1 MLTPSFAFAVLTFV
15 LLLLFFSGLP
25 NLKTCELPRML
36 MKNEPDRQNRLA
48 VMLITLLY
56 ALCAFWNLGNTASP
70 QTFAPMEGRDVI
82 LRLPGSTMPDR
93 LVLFPG
99 VGQGTYS
106 IEYSNDAEGWYP
118 QISFTQDHVSVLKWQ
133 YLPLNLSAPV
143 NFLRIHCTSG
153 TPWLGE
159 IALWDAAG
167 NSIAAA
173 SSIPELTDEGLLVPP
188 VSDFLNSSY
197 FDEIYHARTAW
208 EHLHGIWPYEISH
221 PPLGKEILSLGIL
234 LFGMTP
240 FGWRFSGTVVGILM
254 LPAMY
259 RFLKRLFGTGRV
271 PVLGTALLA
280 SGFLHYVQTR
290 IATIDSYAVFFI
302 LLMYDAM
309 YAWLTE
315 RKTRHLAI
323 CGVLFGLGAACKW
336 ICLYAGAGLGV
347 LWLGHW
353 ILELLHSGR
362 GIQPETSEPS
372 AAQSIPHRTALGAD
386 RDGADDKEDLLQ
398 NTLPGDAPENES
410 LPQSESRQRT
420 GISARVLPAFLKN
433 AALCMLFFVLIP
445 GLIYY
450 LSYLPYGI
458 SQHAPL
464 FSRDYTKLVLDNQTF
479 MFSYHAHIKAEHPY
493 SSRWYQWVLDIR
505 PILYYLEYLPDGK
518 RVSFGAFVN
527 PMICWGGLLSLLV
540 MAYTAAARR
549 DRTAAFLLA
558 AYGSGL
564 VPWMF
569 ISRLTFAYHY
579 FASALFLVPSLCYV
593 FSLFGQAPRRFRRY
607 PTYFTAFAV
616 LLFAWFFPAL
626 NGITVQN
633 DLATKLL
640 GWLPTWPF

>member
-25 NLKTCELPRML
+25 NLKTCELPRTL
-36 MKNEPDRQNRLA
+36 MKSEPDRQNRLA
-48 VMLITLLY
+48 VMLITVIY
-56 ALCAFWNLGNTASP
+56 AVCAFWNLGNTRSP
-70 QTFAPMEGRDVI
+70 ESFVPMEGRDVI
-82 LRLPGSTMPDR
+82 LRLPEDTVPDQ

-118 QISFTQDHVSVLKWQ
+118 QTTFNQDHVAVLKWQ

-143 NFLRIHCTSG
+143 NYLRIHCTSG
-153 TPWLGE
+153 SPWLGE
-159 IALWDAAG
+159 IALWDANG
-167 NSIAAA
+167 GGILAA
-173 SSIPELTDEGLLVPP
+173 SSIPELTDEGGLVPP
-188 VSDFLNSSY
+188 VSNFLNSSY

-240 FGWRFSGTVVGILM
+240 FGWRFSGTVVGVLM

-280 SGFLHYVQTR
+280 SGFMHYVQTR
-290 IATIDSYAVFFI
+290 IATVDSYAVFFI
-302 LLMYDAM
+302 LLMYDEM
-309 YAWLTE
+309 YVWLTE
-315 RKTRHLAI
+315 RKTRDLAL

-336 ICLYAGAGLGV
+336 TCLYAGAGLGV

-353 ILELLHSGR
+353 VLR
-362 GIQPETSEPS
+362 AQETVSRAHPDE
-372 AAQSIPHRTALGAD
+372 T
-386 RDGADDKEDLLQ
+386 ADDAEIPEATDP
-398 NTLPGDAPENES
+398 LPRHAARQG
-410 LPQSESRQRT
+410 SETAGAVFR
-420 GISARVLPAFLKN
+420 AFLKN
-433 AALCMLFFVLIP
+433 AALCVVFFVLIP

-450 LSYLPYGI
+450 LSYLPYGL

-464 FSRDYTKLVLDNQTF
+464 FSRDYTKLVLDNQAF
-479 MFSYHAHIKAEHPY
+479 MFSYHANIKAEHPY

-505 PILYYLEYLPDGK
+505 PILYYLEYFPDGT

-540 MAYTAAARR
+540 LAYTAVFRR
-549 DRTAAFLLA
+549 DRTAAFLLV

-579 FASALFLVPSLCYV
+579 FASALFLVPALCYV
-593 FSLFGQAPRRFRRY
+593 FALFEQSPRRIRWY
-607 PTYFTAFAV
+607 PTGFTLFAV
-616 LLFAWFFPAL
+616 LLFGWFFPAL
-626 NGITVQN
+626 NGITVPN

-640 GWLPTWPF
+640 GWLPSWPF

>member
-1 MLTPSFAFAVLTFV
+1 MLTPSFAFAVLTFA

-25 NLKTCELPRML
+25 NLKTCELPRTL
-36 MKNEPDRQNRLA
+36 MKSEPDRLNRLA
-48 VMLITLLY
+48 VMLITVLY
-56 ALCAFWNLGNTASP
+56 AVCAFWNLGNTRSP
-70 QTFAPMEGRDVI
+70 QTFVPMEGRDVI
-82 LRLPGSTMPDR
+82 LRLPEDTVPDR

-99 VGQGTYS
+99 VGQGSYS
-106 IEYSNDAEGWYP
+106 IEYSNDAEGWRP
-118 QISFTQDHVSVLKWQ
+118 QTSFDQDHVAVLKWQ
-133 YLPLNLSAPV
+133 ILPLNLTAPV
-143 NFLRIHCTSG
+143 NYLRIHCTSG
-153 TPWLGE
+153 SPWLGE
-159 IALWDAAG
+159 LALWDADG
-167 NSIAAA
+167 NAILAA
-173 SSIPELTDEGLLVPP
+173 SSIPELTDEGGLVPP
-188 VSDFLNSSY
+188 VSNFLNSSY

-221 PPLGKEILSLGIL
+221 PPLGKELLSLGIL

-240 FGWRFSGTVVGILM
+240 FGWRFSGTVVGVLM

-259 RFLKRLFGTGRV
+259 RFLKRLFGTGRA

-290 IATIDSYAVFFI
+290 IATVDSYAVFFI
-302 LLMYDAM
+302 LLMYDEM

-315 RKTRHLAI
+315 GKTRNLAM
-323 CGVLFGLGAACKW
+323 CGILFGLGAACKW
-336 ICLYAGAGLGV
+336 TCLYAGAGLAV

-353 ILELLHSGR
+353 LLELLSAIHAQGTVLPTRPAGSAADTPEALAAEARITGSSEPQPRHAAGR
-362 GIQPETSEPS
+362 GTDS
-372 AAQSIPHRTALGAD
+372 AGT
-386 RDGADDKEDLLQ
+386 LL
-398 NTLPGDAPENES
+398 
-410 LPQSESRQRT
+410 R
-420 GISARVLPAFLKN
+420 AFLKN
-433 AALCMLFFVLIP
+433 ASLCVLFFVLIP

-458 SQHAPL
+458 SQNAPL
-464 FSRDYTKLVLDNQTF
+464 FSRAYTKLVLDNQSF

-540 MAYTAAARR
+540 LGWTALFRR
-549 DRTAAFLLA
+549 DRTAAFLLVGYA
-558 AYGSGL
+558 SGL

-593 FSLFGQAPRRFRRY
+593 FALFEDGPRRLRRY
-607 PTYFTAFAV
+607 PIWFTAISV

-626 NGITVQN
+626 NGIAVQN
-633 DLATKLL
+633 DLATRLL

>member
-1 MLTPSFAFAVLTFV
+1 MLTPSFAFAVLCFV

-25 NLKTCELPRML
+25 NLKTCELPHSL
-36 MKNEPDRQNRLA
+36 KKNEPDRQNRLA
-48 VMLITLLY
+48 VMIVTILY
-56 ALCAFWNLGNTASP
+56 AICAFWNLGNTRSP
-70 QTFAPMEGRDVI
+70 QTFVPMEGRDVI
-82 LRLPGSTMPDR
+82 LRLPENCLPER

-99 VGQGTYS
+99 VGQGNYS

-118 QISFTQDHVSVLKWQ
+118 QKTFTQDHVAVLKWQ
-133 YLPLNLSAPV
+133 FLPLEMNEPV

-159 IALWDAAG
+159 VALLNPAG
-167 NSIAAA
+167 NAIASV
-173 SSIPELTDEGLLVPP
+173 SSIPELTDEGMLVPSA
-188 VSDFLNSSY
+188 SDFMNSTY

-240 FGWRFSGTVVGILM
+240 FGWRFSGTLFGILM

-259 RFLKRLFGTGRV
+259 RFLKRLFGGGRV
-271 PVLGTALLA
+271 PVLGTVLLA
-280 SGFLHYVQTR
+280 AGFLHYVQTR

-302 LLMYDAM
+302 LLMFDAM
-309 YAWLTE
+309 YAWLEE
-315 RKTRHLAI
+315 RKTRDLAR
-323 CGVLFGLGAACKW
+323 CGVMFGLGAASKW

-347 LWLGHW
+347 LWLSSW
-353 ILELLHSGR
+353 IAKMIRAGRSARYEL
-362 GIQPETSEPS
+362 PD
-372 AAQSIPHRTALGAD
+372 ALDSFGS
-386 RDGADDKEDLLQ
+386 
-398 NTLPGDAPENES
+398 S
-410 LPQSESRQRT
+410 LPQTAKRQLPDSPRH
-420 GISARVLPAFLKN
+420 ILHDFFCNVL
-433 AALCMLFFVLIP
+433 LCIVFFILVP

-464 FSRDYTKLVLDNQTF
+464 FSRDYTKLVLDNQSF
-479 MFSYHAHIKAEHPY
+479 MFSYHANIRAEHPY

-527 PMICWGGLLSLLV
+527 PMICWGGLLSLMVLFYMTIV
-540 MAYTAAARR
+540 RR
-549 DRTAAFLLA
+549 DRSAAFLLV
-558 AYGSGL
+558 AYFSGL

-593 FSLFGQAPRRFRRY
+593 FSLFEHTPRRLRWY
-607 PTYFTAFAV
+607 PAGFTAIAV
-616 LLFAWFFPAL
+616 LLFVWFFPVL

-633 DLATKLL
+633 AMATRLL
-640 GWLPTWPF
+640 GWLPSWPF

>member
-1 MLTPSFAFAVLTFV
+1 MLTPSFAFAVLCFV

-25 NLKTCELPRML
+25 NLKTCELPHSL
-36 MKNEPDRQNRLA
+36 KKNEPDRQNRLA
-48 VMLITLLY
+48 VMIVTILY
-56 ALCAFWNLGNTASP
+56 AICAFWNLGNTRSP
-70 QTFAPMEGRDVI
+70 QTFVPMEGRDVI
-82 LRLPGSTMPDR
+82 LRLPENCLPER

-99 VGQGTYS
+99 VGQGNYS

-118 QISFTQDHVSVLKWQ
+118 QKTFTQDHVAVLKWQ
-133 YLPLNLSAPV
+133 FLPLEMNEPV

-159 IALWDAAG
+159 IALWDPAG
-167 NSIAAA
+167 NAIAAV
-173 SSIPELTDEGLLVPP
+173 SSIPELTDEGMLVPSA
-188 VSDFLNSSY
+188 SDFLNSTY

-240 FGWRFSGTVVGILM
+240 FGWRFSGTLFGILM

-271 PVLGTALLA
+271 PVLGTVLLA
-280 SGFLHYVQTR
+280 AGFLHYVQTR

-302 LLMYDAM
+302 LLMFDAM
-309 YAWLTE
+309 YAWLE
-315 RKTRHLAI
+315 DGRTRDLAR
-323 CGVLFGLGAACKW
+323 CGVMFGLGAASKW
-336 ICLYAGAGLGV
+336 ICLYAGAGLGI
-347 LWLGHW
+347 LWLSCW
-353 ILELLHSGR
+353 IVKMIRTGR
-362 GIQPETSEPS
+362 SARYEISEDFDS
-372 AAQSIPHRTALGAD
+372 Y
-386 RDGADDKEDLLQ
+386 DG
-398 NTLPGDAPENES
+398 S
-410 LPQSESRQRT
+410 LPQTAKQQEPDST
-420 GISARVLPAFLKN
+420 GHVLHDFFCNVL
-433 AALCMLFFVLIP
+433 LCIMFFILIP

-450 LSYLPYGI
+450 LSYLPYGV

-464 FSRDYTKLVLDNQTF
+464 FSRDYTKLVLDNQSF
-479 MFSYHAHIKAEHPY
+479 MFSYHANIRAEHPY

-527 PMICWGGLLSLLV
+527 PMICWGGLLSLMVLV
-540 MAYTAAARR
+540 YMTIVRR
-549 DRTAAFLLA
+549 DRSAAFLLVA
-558 AYGSGL
+558 FFSGL

-593 FSLFGQAPRRFRRY
+593 FSLFENAPRRFRWY
-607 PTYFTAFAV
+607 PTGFTAVAV
-616 LLFAWFFPAL
+616 LLFACFFPVL

-633 DLATKLL
+633 ALATKLL
-640 GWLPTWPF
+640 GWLPSWPF

>member
-1 MLTPSFAFAVLTFV
+1 MLTPSFAFAVLTFA

-25 NLKTCELPRML
+25 NLKTCELPRTL
-36 MKNEPDRQNRLA
+36 MKSEPDRQNRLA
-48 VMLITLLY
+48 VMLISVIY
-56 ALCAFWNLGNTASP
+56 AVCAFWNLGNTRSP
-70 QTFAPMEGRDVI
+70 QSFVPMEGRDVI
-82 LRLPGSTMPDR
+82 LRLPEDTVPDR

-118 QISFTQDHVSVLKWQ
+118 QTTFNQDHVAVLKWQ

-143 NFLRIHCTSG
+143 NYLRIHCTSG
-153 TPWLGE
+153 SPWLGE
-159 IALWDAAG
+159 LALWDANG
-167 NSIAAA
+167 GGILAA
-173 SSIPELTDEGLLVPP
+173 SSIPELTDEGGLVPP

-240 FGWRFSGTVVGILM
+240 FGWRFSGTVVGVLM

-280 SGFLHYVQTR
+280 SGFMHYVQTR
-290 IATIDSYAVFFI
+290 IATVDSYAVFFI
-302 LLMYDAM
+302 LLMYDEM
-309 YAWLTE
+309 YVWLTE
-315 RKTRHLAI
+315 RKTRDLAL

-336 ICLYAGAGLGV
+336 TCLYAGAGLGV

-353 ILELLHSGR
+353 VLR
-362 GIQPETSEPS
+362 AQETVSRAHPDE
-372 AAQSIPHRTALGAD
+372 T
-386 RDGADDKEDLLQ
+386 ADDAEIPEAPDP
-398 NTLPGDAPENES
+398 LPRHAARQG
-410 LPQSESRQRT
+410 SETAGAVFR
-420 GISARVLPAFLKN
+420 AFLKN
-433 AALCMLFFVLIP
+433 AALCVVFFVLIP

-450 LSYLPYGI
+450 LSYLPYGL

-464 FSRDYTKLVLDNQTF
+464 FSRDYTKLVLDNQSF
-479 MFSYHAHIKAEHPY
+479 MFSYHANIKAEHPY

-505 PILYYLEYLPDGK
+505 PILYYLEYFPDGT

-540 MAYTAAARR
+540 LAYTAVFRR
-549 DRTAAFLLA
+549 DRTAAFLLV

-579 FASALFLVPSLCYV
+579 FASALFLVPALCYV
-593 FSLFGQAPRRFRRY
+593 FALFEQSPRRIRWY
-607 PTYFTAFAV
+607 PTGFTLFAV
-616 LLFAWFFPAL
+616 LLFGWFFPAL
-626 NGITVQN
+626 NGITVPN

-640 GWLPTWPF
+640 GWLPSWPF

>member
-1 MLTPSFAFAVLTFV
+1 MLTPSFAFAVLCFV

-25 NLKTCELPRML
+25 NLKTCELPHTL
-36 MKNEPDRQNRLA
+36 KTNEPDRQNRLA
-48 VMLITLLY
+48 VMLITIVY
-56 ALCAFWNLGNTASP
+56 ALCAFWNLGSTHSP
-70 QTFAPMEGRDVI
+70 QTFVPMEGRDVI
-82 LRLPGSTMPDR
+82 LRIPENCMPDR

-99 VGQGTYS
+99 VGQGSYS

-118 QISFTQDHVSVLKWQ
+118 QTTFTQDHVAVLKWQ
-133 YLPLNLSAPV
+133 YLPLNLYGPV

-159 IALWDAAG
+159 VVLWDSAG
-167 NSIAAA
+167 NAITAV
-173 SSIPELTDEGLLVPP
+173 SSIPELTDEGMLAPSA
-188 VSDFLNSSY
+188 SDFLNSTY

-221 PPLGKEILSLGIL
+221 PPLGKEILSLGIV

-240 FGWRFSGTVVGILM
+240 FGWRFSGTVFGILM

-259 RFLKRLFGTGRV
+259 RFLKRLFGTGPV

-309 YAWLTE
+309 YAWLE
-315 RKTRHLAI
+315 EGRTRDLAR
-323 CGVLFGLGAACKW
+323 CGVTFGLGAASKW

-347 LWLGHW
+347 LWLSHW
-353 ILELLHSGR
+353 IIKMIRAGRSTRSEISDESGAFD
-362 GIQPETSEPS
+362 SL
-372 AAQSIPHRTALGAD
+372 IPQTAKRQLPD
-386 RDGADDKEDLLQ
+386 
-398 NTLPGDAPENES
+398 LPG
-410 LPQSESRQRT
+410 
-420 GISARVLPAFLKN
+420 RVWQDFFCN
-433 AALCMLFFVLIP
+433 ALLCIVFFILIP
-445 GLIYY
+445 GMIYY

-464 FSRDYTKLVLDNQTF
+464 FSRDYTKLVLDNQSF
-479 MFSYHAHIKAEHPY
+479 MFSYHANIKAEHPY

-540 MAYTAAARR
+540 QVYMSLARR
-549 DRTAAFLLA
+549 DRVAAFLLV
-558 AYGSGL
+558 AYFSGL
-564 VPWMF
+564 IPWMF

-593 FSLFGQAPRRFRRY
+593 FSLFKQAPRRFRWY
-607 PTYFTAFAV
+607 PAGFTAVVV
-616 LLFAWFFPAL
+616 LLFAWFFPVL

-633 DLATKLL
+633 ALATKLL
-640 GWLPTWPF
+640 GWLPSWPF

>member
-1 MLTPSFAFAVLTFV
+1 MLTPSFAFAVFTFL

-25 NLKTCELPRML
+25 NLRTCELPRTL
-36 MKNEPDRQNRLA
+36 MKSEPDRQNRLA
-48 VMLITLLY
+48 VMLITVLY
-56 ALCAFWNLGNTASP
+56 AVCAFWNLGNTRSP
-70 QTFAPMEGRDVI
+70 ETFAPMEGRDVV
-82 LRLPGSTMPDR
+82 LRLPEDTVPDR

-99 VGQGTYS
+99 VGQGAYS

-118 QISFTQDHVSVLKWQ
+118 QTSFTQDHVAVLKWQ
-133 YLPLNLSAPV
+133 YLPLNLTAPV
-143 NFLRIHCTSG
+143 NYLRIHCTSG
-153 TPWLGE
+153 SPWLGE
-159 IALWDAAG
+159 VALWDADG
-167 NSIAAA
+167 NAILAA
-173 SSIPELTDEGLLVPP
+173 SSIPELTDEGALVPP
-188 VSDFLNSSY
+188 VSNFLNSSY

-221 PPLGKEILSLGIL
+221 PPLGKELLSLGIL

-240 FGWRFSGTVVGILM
+240 FGWRFSGTVVGVLM

-315 RKTRHLAI
+315 GETKDLAL
-323 CGVLFGLGAACKW
+323 CGILFGLGAACKW

-347 LWLGHW
+347 LWLAHW
-353 ILELLHSGR
+353 SSELLHARR
-362 GIQPETSEPS
+362 GVRYEREGASEPDRETRDSLLHAAPDQEMLRQTTTRGETGASS
-372 AAQSIPHRTALGAD
+372 AY
-386 RDGADDKEDLLQ
+386 
-398 NTLPGDAPENES
+398 
-410 LPQSESRQRT
+410 
-420 GISARVLPAFLKN
+420 VLRAFFKN
-433 AALCMLFFVLIP
+433 ASLCIVFFVLIP
-445 GLIYY
+445 ALIYY

-458 SQHAPL
+458 SQNAPL
-464 FSRDYTKLVLDNQTF
+464 FSRAYTKLVLDNQSF

-527 PMICWGGLLSLLV
+527 PMICWGGLLSLMVLF
-540 MAYTAAARR
+540 YTALFRR
-549 DRTAAFLLA
+549 DRTAAFLLV
-558 AYGSGL
+558 AYASGL

-593 FSLFGQAPRRFRRY
+593 FALFENAPRRFRLY
-607 PTYFTAFAV
+607 PCCFTAVSV

-626 NGITVQN
+626 NGITVSN
-633 DLATKLL
+633 ELATKLL

>member
-1 MLTPSFAFAVLTFV
+1 MLTPSFAFAVVCFV

-25 NLKTCELPRML
+25 NLRTCELPRTL
-36 MKNEPDRQNRLA
+36 MKSEPDRQNRLA
-48 VMLITLLY
+48 VMLITVLY
-56 ALCAFWNLGNTASP
+56 TLCAFWNLGNTASP
-70 QTFAPMEGRDVI
+70 QSFVPMEGRDVI
-82 LRLPGSTMPDR
+82 LRLPENTVPDR

-99 VGQGTYS
+99 VGQGSYS
-106 IEYSNDAEGWYP
+106 VEYSNDAEGWRP
-118 QISFTQDHVSVLKWQ
+118 QTTFDQDHVAVLKWQ
-133 YLPLNLSAPV
+133 YLPLNLSEPV

-153 TPWLGE
+153 SPWLGE
-159 IALWDAAG
+159 IALWDAQG
-167 NSIAAA
+167 SGIPAAA
-173 SSIPELTDEGLLVPP
+173 SIPELTDEGGLVPP
-188 VSDFLNSSY
+188 VSNFLNSSY

-221 PPLGKEILSLGIL
+221 PPLGKELLSLGIL

-240 FGWRFSGTVVGILM
+240 FGWRFSGTVVGVLM

-315 RKTRHLAI
+315 GKTRDLAV
-323 CGVLFGLGAACKW
+323 CGVMFGLGAACKW

-347 LWLGHW
+347 LWLAHW
-353 ILELLHSGR
+353 SSELLHARHGVR
-362 GIQPETSEPS
+362 YEREGASEPDRETRDSLLHAAPDQEMLRQTTTRGETGASS
-372 AAQSIPHRTALGAD
+372 AY
-386 RDGADDKEDLLQ
+386 
-398 NTLPGDAPENES
+398 
-410 LPQSESRQRT
+410 
-420 GISARVLPAFLKN
+420 VLRAFFKN
-433 AALCMLFFVLIP
+433 ASLCIVFFVLIP
-445 GLIYY
+445 ALIYY

-458 SQHAPL
+458 SQNAPL
-464 FSRDYTKLVLDNQTF
+464 FSRAYTKLVLDNQSF
-479 MFSYHAHIKAEHPY
+479 MFSYHAHIRAEHPY

-527 PMICWGGLLSLLV
+527 PMICWGGLLSLMVL
-540 MAYTAAARR
+540 AYTALFRR
-549 DRTAAFLLA
+549 DRTAAFLLV
-558 AYGSGL
+558 AYASGL

-593 FSLFGQAPRRFRRY
+593 FALFENAPRRFRLY
-607 PTYFTAFAV
+607 PCCFTAVSV

-626 NGITVQN
+626 NGITVSN
-633 DLATKLL
+633 ELATKLL

>member
-1 MLTPSFAFAVLTFV
+1 MLTPSFAFAVLSFV

-25 NLKTCELPRML
+25 NLKTCELPHAL
-36 MKNEPDRQNRLA
+36 KKNEPDRQNRLA
-48 VMLITLLY
+48 VMLITFLY
-56 ALCAFWNLGNTASP
+56 ALCAFWNLGSTRSP
-70 QTFAPMEGRDVI
+70 QTFVPMEGRDVI
-82 LRLPGSTMPDR
+82 LRLSENGMPDR

-99 VGQGTYS
+99 VGQGSYS

-118 QISFTQDHVSVLKWQ
+118 QTTFTQDHVAVLKWA
-133 YLPLNLSAPV
+133 YVPLNLAGPV
-143 NFLRIHCTSG
+143 NFLRIHCTGG

-159 IALWDAAG
+159 VALLDTEG
-167 NSIAAA
+167 NAVPAT
-173 SSIPELTDEGLLVPP
+173 SSIPELTDEGTLVPP
-188 VSDFLNSSY
+188 ASDFLNSSY

-240 FGWRFSGTVVGILM
+240 FGWRFSGTLVGILM

-290 IATIDSYAVFFI
+290 IATVDSYAVLFI

-309 YAWLTE
+309 YAWLAE
-315 RKTRHLAI
+315 GKTRDLAR
-323 CGVLFGLGAACKW
+323 CGVMFGLGVACKW
-336 ICLYAGAGLGV
+336 ICLYAGAGLAV

-353 ILELLHSGR
+353 ISEIVKKTVLCTGSDEASDT
-362 GIQPETSEPS
+362 PEATEPS
-372 AAQSIPHRTALGAD
+372 PRHLARQGNSPAGALLRSFFG
-386 RDGADDKEDLLQ
+386 
-398 NTLPGDAPENES
+398 
-410 LPQSESRQRT
+410 
-420 GISARVLPAFLKN
+420 N
-433 AALCMLFFVLIP
+433 AALCVVFFILIP

-464 FSRDYTKLVLDNQTF
+464 FSRAYTRLVLDNQSF
-479 MFSYHAHIKAEHPY
+479 MFSYHANIRAEHPY
-493 SSRWYQWVLDIR
+493 SSRWYQWMLDIR

-518 RVSFGAFVN
+518 RISFGTFVN

-540 MAYTAAARR
+540 LVYTAAVRR
-549 DRTAAFLLA
+549 DRTAAFLLI
-558 AYGSGL
+558 AYLSGL

-569 ISRLTFAYHY
+569 ITRLTFAYHY

-593 FSLFGQAPRRFRRY
+593 FSMMEQAPRRFRRY
-607 PTYFTAFAV
+607 PVWFTAVSV
-616 LLFAWFFPAL
+616 LLFAWFFPVL
-626 NGITVQN
+626 NGITVEHA
-633 DLATKLL
+633 LATKLL
-640 GWLPTWPF
+640 GWLPSWPF

>member
-25 NLKTCELPRML
+25 NLKTCELPRTL
-36 MKNEPDRQNRLA
+36 MKSEPDRQNRLA
-48 VMLITLLY
+48 VMLITVLY
-56 ALCAFWNLGNTASP
+56 ALCAFWNLGNTRSP
-70 QTFAPMEGRDVI
+70 QTFVPMEGRDVI
-82 LRLPGSTMPDR
+82 LRLPENTVPDR

-99 VGQGTYS
+99 VGQGSYS
-106 IEYSNDAEGWYP
+106 IEYSNDAEGWRP
-118 QISFTQDHVSVLKWQ
+118 QTSFDQDHVAVLKWQ
-133 YLPLNLSAPV
+133 ILPLNLTAPV
-143 NFLRIHCTSG
+143 NYLRIHCTSG
-153 TPWLGE
+153 SPWLGE
-159 IALWDAAG
+159 LALWDADG
-167 NSIAAA
+167 NAILAA
-173 SSIPELTDEGLLVPP
+173 SSIPELTDEGGLVPP
-188 VSDFLNSSY
+188 VSNFLNSSY

-221 PPLGKEILSLGIL
+221 PPLGKELLSLGIL

-240 FGWRFSGTVVGILM
+240 FGWRFSGTVVGVLM

-259 RFLKRLFGTGRV
+259 RFLKRLFGTGRA

-315 RKTRHLAI
+315 GKTRDLAL
-323 CGVLFGLGAACKW
+323 CGILFGLGAACKW

-347 LWLGHW
+347 LWLAHW
-353 ILELLHSGR
+353 ISELLHARHGVRYER
-362 GIQPETSEPS
+362 GGASEPDRETRDSLLHAAPDQEMLRQTTTRGETGASS
-372 AAQSIPHRTALGAD
+372 AY
-386 RDGADDKEDLLQ
+386 
-398 NTLPGDAPENES
+398 
-410 LPQSESRQRT
+410 
-420 GISARVLPAFLKN
+420 VLRAFFKN
-433 AALCMLFFVLIP
+433 ASLCIVFFVLIP
-445 GLIYY
+445 VLIYY

-458 SQHAPL
+458 SQNAPL
-464 FSRDYTKLVLDNQTF
+464 FSRAYTKLVLDNQSF

-540 MAYTAAARR
+540 LFYTALFRR
-549 DRTAAFLLA
+549 DRTAAFLLV
-558 AYGSGL
+558 AYASGL

-593 FSLFGQAPRRFRRY
+593 FALFENAPRRFRLY
-607 PTYFTAFAV
+607 PSGSRRFRCCSSPGFSR
-616 LLFAWFFPAL
+616 P
-626 NGITVQN
+626 
-633 DLATKLL
+633 
-640 GWLPTWPF
+640 

>member
-25 NLKTCELPRML
+25 NLRTCELPPTL
-36 MKNEPDRQNRLA
+36 LKNEPDRQNRLA
-48 VMLITLLY
+48 VMLIILLY

-82 LRLPGSTMPDR
+82 LRLPEGSVPDR

-99 VGQGTYS
+99 VGQGSYS

-118 QISFTQDHVSVLKWQ
+118 QTSFDQDHVAVLKWQ
-133 YLPLNLSAPV
+133 FLPLNLSAPV

-153 TPWLGE
+153 APWLGE

-167 NSIAAA
+167 NAIAAV
-173 SSIPELTDEGLLVPP
+173 SSLPELTDEGQLVPA

-208 EHLHGIWPYEISH
+208 EQLHGIWPYEISH

-271 PVLGTALLA
+271 PVLGIVLLA
-280 SGFLHYVQTR
+280 AGFLHYVQTR

-309 YAWLTE
+309 YAWLKE
-315 RKTRHLAI
+315 GKTRDLAL
-323 CGVLFGLGAACKW
+323 CGVMFGLGAACKW

-347 LWLGHW
+347 LWLAHW
-353 ILELLHSGR
+353 ISELFHARRSARHEGVV
-362 GIQPETSEPS
+362 PSEPDIETWDS
-372 AAQSIPHRTALGAD
+372 LIHATPD
-386 RDGADDKEDLLQ
+386 NEMLLR
-398 NTLPGDAPENES
+398 
-410 LPQSESRQRT
+410 SETRQGSGT
-420 GISARVLPAFLKN
+420 SGHVLRSFCKN
-433 AALCMLFFVLIP
+433 ALLCVLLFVVLP

-450 LSYLPYGI
+450 LSYLPYGL

-464 FSRDYTKLVLDNQTF
+464 FSRDYTKLVLDNQAF
-479 MFSYHAHIKAEHPY
+479 MFSYHANIRAEHPY

-505 PILYYLEYLPDGK
+505 PILYFLEYLPDGK

-540 MAYTAAARR
+540 MAYTAVVRR
-549 DRTAAFLLA
+549 DRTAAFLLV
-558 AYGSGL
+558 AYASGL

-569 ISRLTFAYHY
+569 ITRLTFAYHY

-593 FSLFGQAPRRFRRY
+593 FSLFEQAPRRFRWY
-607 PTYFTAFAV
+607 PTCFTAVTV

-626 NGITVQN
+626 NGITVPN
-633 DLATKLL
+633 ELATKLL

>member
-1 MLTPSFAFAVLTFV
+1 MLTPSFAFAVVCFV

-25 NLKTCELPRML
+25 NLRTCELPRTL
-36 MKNEPDRQNRLA
+36 MKSEPDRQNRLA
-48 VMLITLLY
+48 VMLITVLY
-56 ALCAFWNLGNTASP
+56 TLCAFWNLGNTASP
-70 QTFAPMEGRDVI
+70 QSFVPMEGRDVI
-82 LRLPGSTMPDR
+82 LRLPENTVPDR

-99 VGQGTYS
+99 VGQGSYS
-106 IEYSNDAEGWYP
+106 VEYSNDAEGWRP
-118 QISFTQDHVSVLKWQ
+118 QTTFDQDHVAVLKWQ
-133 YLPLNLSAPV
+133 ILPLNLSEPV

-153 TPWLGE
+153 SPWLGE
-159 IALWDAAG
+159 IALWDAQG
-167 NSIAAA
+167 SGIPAAA
-173 SSIPELTDEGLLVPP
+173 SIPELTDEGGLVPP
-188 VSDFLNSSY
+188 VSNFLNSSY

-221 PPLGKEILSLGIL
+221 PPLGKELLSLGIL

-240 FGWRFSGTVVGILM
+240 FGWRFSGTVVGVLM

-271 PVLGTALLA
+271 TVLGTALLA

-315 RKTRHLAI
+315 GKTKDLAL
-323 CGVLFGLGAACKW
+323 CGILFGLGAACKW

-347 LWLGHW
+347 LWLAHW
-353 ILELLHSGR
+353 ISELLHARHGVR
-362 GIQPETSEPS
+362 YEREGASEPDRETRDSLLHAAPDQEMLRQTTTRGETGASS
-372 AAQSIPHRTALGAD
+372 AY
-386 RDGADDKEDLLQ
+386 
-398 NTLPGDAPENES
+398 
-410 LPQSESRQRT
+410 
-420 GISARVLPAFLKN
+420 VLRAFFKN
-433 AALCMLFFVLIP
+433 ASLCIVFFVLIP
-445 GLIYY
+445 VLIYY

-458 SQHAPL
+458 SQNAPL
-464 FSRDYTKLVLDNQTF
+464 FSRAYTKLVLDNQSF
-479 MFSYHAHIKAEHPY
+479 MFSYHAHIRAEHPY

-527 PMICWGGLLSLLV
+527 PMICWGGLLSLMVL
-540 MAYTAAARR
+540 AYTALFRR
-549 DRTAAFLLA
+549 DRTAAFLLV
-558 AYGSGL
+558 AYASGL

-593 FSLFGQAPRRFRRY
+593 FALFENARPSRCCSSSGFSRP
-607 PTYFTAFAV
+607 
-616 LLFAWFFPAL
+616 
-626 NGITVQN
+626 
-633 DLATKLL
+633 
-640 GWLPTWPF
+640 

>member
-1 MLTPSFAFAVLTFV
+1 MLTPSFAFAVLCFV

-25 NLKTCELPRML
+25 NLKTCELPHPL
-36 MKNEPDRQNRLA
+36 KTNEPDRQNRLA
-48 VMLITLLY
+48 VMLVTILY
-56 ALCAFWNLGNTASP
+56 AFCAFWNLGNTRSP
-70 QTFAPMEGRDVI
+70 QTFVPMEERDVI
-82 LRLPGSTMPDR
+82 LRLPENCIPDR

-99 VGQGTYS
+99 VGQGNYS

-118 QISFTQDHVSVLKWQ
+118 QKTFTQDHVAVLKWQ
-133 YLPLNLSAPV
+133 FLPLDLHGPV

-159 IALWDAAG
+159 IALWDPVG
-167 NSIAAA
+167 NAIPLV
-173 SSIPELTDEGLLVPP
+173 SSIPELTDEGILIPTA
-188 VSDFLNSSY
+188 SDFLNSTY

-240 FGWRFSGTVVGILM
+240 FGWRFSGTLFGILM

-271 PVLGTALLA
+271 PVLGTVLLA
-280 SGFLHYVQTR
+280 AGFLHYVQTR

-302 LLMYDAM
+302 LLMFDAM
-309 YAWLTE
+309 YAWLE
-315 RKTRHLAI
+315 EGRTRDLAR
-323 CGVLFGLGAACKW
+323 CGVMFGLGAASKW
-336 ICLYAGAGLGV
+336 ICLYAGAGLGI
-347 LWLGHW
+347 LWLSFW
-353 ILELLHSGR
+353 IVKMIRTRHSAR
-362 GIQPETSEPS
+362 YEISEVFNS
-372 AAQSIPHRTALGAD
+372 Y
-386 RDGADDKEDLLQ
+386 DG
-398 NTLPGDAPENES
+398 P
-410 LPQSESRQRT
+410 LPQTAKQQAPDSI
-420 GISARVLPAFLKN
+420 GHILHDFFCNVL
-433 AALCMLFFVLIP
+433 LCIVFFILIP

-450 LSYLPYGI
+450 LSYLPYGV

-464 FSRDYTKLVLDNQTF
+464 FSRDYTKLVLDNQSF
-479 MFSYHAHIKAEHPY
+479 MFSYHANIRAEHPY

-527 PMICWGGLLSLLV
+527 PMICWGGLLSLMVLV
-540 MAYTAAARR
+540 YMTIVRR
-549 DRTAAFLLA
+549 DRSAAFLLVA
-558 AYGSGL
+558 FFSGL

-593 FSLFGQAPRRFRRY
+593 FSLFEHAPLRFRWY
-607 PTYFTAFAV
+607 PVGFTAVAV
-616 LLFAWFFPAL
+616 LLFVCFFPVL

-633 DLATKLL
+633 ATATKLL
-640 GWLPTWPF
+640 GWLPSWPF

>member
-25 NLKTCELPRML
+25 NLRTCELPRTL
-36 MKNEPDRQNRLA
+36 MKSEPDRQNRLA
-48 VMLITLLY
+48 VMLITVLY
-56 ALCAFWNLGNTASP
+56 ALCAFWNLGNTRSP
-70 QTFAPMEGRDVI
+70 QSFVPMEGRDVI
-82 LRLPGSTMPDR
+82 LRLPEDTVPDR

-99 VGQGTYS
+99 VGQGSYS
-106 IEYSNDAEGWYP
+106 VEYSNDAEGWRP
-118 QISFTQDHVSVLKWQ
+118 QTTFDQDHVAVLKWQ
-133 YLPLNLSAPV
+133 ILPLNLSEPV

-153 TPWLGE
+153 SPWLGE
-159 IALWDAAG
+159 IALWDAQG
-167 NSIAAA
+167 SGIPAAA
-173 SSIPELTDEGLLVPP
+173 SIPELTDEGGLVPP
-188 VSDFLNSSY
+188 VSNFLNSSY

-221 PPLGKEILSLGIL
+221 PPLGKELLSLGIL

-240 FGWRFSGTVVGILM
+240 FGWRFSGTVVGVLM

-315 RKTRHLAI
+315 GKTRDLAV
-323 CGVLFGLGAACKW
+323 CGVMFGLGAACKW

-347 LWLGHW
+347 LWLAHW
-353 ILELLHSGR
+353 TSELLHARHGVRYER
-362 GIQPETSEPS
+362 GGASEPDRETRDSLLHAAPDQEMLRQTTTRGETGASS
-372 AAQSIPHRTALGAD
+372 AY
-386 RDGADDKEDLLQ
+386 
-398 NTLPGDAPENES
+398 
-410 LPQSESRQRT
+410 
-420 GISARVLPAFLKN
+420 VLRAFFKN
-433 AALCMLFFVLIP
+433 ASLCIVFFVLIP
-445 GLIYY
+445 VLIYY

-458 SQHAPL
+458 SQNAPI
-464 FSRDYTKLVLDNQTF
+464 FSRAYTKLVLDNQSF

-527 PMICWGGLLSLLV
+527 PMICWGGLLSLMVLF
-540 MAYTAAARR
+540 YTALFRR
-549 DRTAAFLLA
+549 DRTAAFLLV
-558 AYGSGL
+558 AYASGL

-593 FSLFGQAPRRFRRY
+593 FALFENAPRRFHLY
-607 PTYFTAFAV
+607 PCCFAAVSV

-626 NGITVQN
+626 NGITVSN
-633 DLATKLL
+633 ELATKLL

>member
-1 MLTPSFAFAVLTFV
+1 MLTPSFAFAVLTFA

-25 NLKTCELPRML
+25 NLRTCELPRTL
-36 MKNEPDRQNRLA
+36 MKSEPDRQNRLA
-48 VMLITLLY
+48 VMLITVLY
-56 ALCAFWNLGNTASP
+56 TLCAFWNLGNTRSP
-70 QTFAPMEGRDVI
+70 QSFVPMEGRDVI
-82 LRLPGSTMPDR
+82 LRLPENTVPDR

-99 VGQGTYS
+99 VGQGSYS
-106 IEYSNDAEGWYP
+106 VEYSNDAEGWRP
-118 QISFTQDHVSVLKWQ
+118 QTTFDQDHVAVLKWQ
-133 YLPLNLSAPV
+133 ILPLNLSEPV

-153 TPWLGE
+153 SPWLGE
-159 IALWDAAG
+159 IALWDAQG
-167 NSIAAA
+167 SGIPAAA
-173 SSIPELTDEGLLVPP
+173 SIPELTDEGGLVPP
-188 VSDFLNSSY
+188 VSNFLNSSY

-221 PPLGKEILSLGIL
+221 PPLGKELLSLGIL

-240 FGWRFSGTVVGILM
+240 FGWRFSGTVVGVLM

-315 RKTRHLAI
+315 GKTKDLAL
-323 CGVLFGLGAACKW
+323 CGILFGLGAACKW

-347 LWLGHW
+347 LWLAHW
-353 ILELLHSGR
+353 ISELLHARHGVRYER
-362 GIQPETSEPS
+362 GGASEPDRETRDSLLHAAPDQEMLRQTTTRGETGASS
-372 AAQSIPHRTALGAD
+372 AY
-386 RDGADDKEDLLQ
+386 
-398 NTLPGDAPENES
+398 
-410 LPQSESRQRT
+410 
-420 GISARVLPAFLKN
+420 VLRAFFKN
-433 AALCMLFFVLIP
+433 ASLCIVFFVLIP
-445 GLIYY
+445 VLIYY

-458 SQHAPL
+458 SQNAPL
-464 FSRDYTKLVLDNQTF
+464 FSRAYTKLVLDNQSF

-527 PMICWGGLLSLLV
+527 PMICWGGLLSLMVLF
-540 MAYTAAARR
+540 YTALFRR
-549 DRTAAFLLA
+549 DRTAAFLLV
-558 AYGSGL
+558 AYASGL

-593 FSLFGQAPRRFRRY
+593 FALFENAPRRFRLY
-607 PTYFTAFAV
+607 PCCFTAVSV

-626 NGITVQN
+626 NGITVSN
-633 DLATKLL
+633 ELATKLL

>member
-1 MLTPSFAFAVLTFV
+1 MLTPSFAFAVFTFL

-25 NLKTCELPRML
+25 NLRTCELPRTL
-36 MKNEPDRQNRLA
+36 MKSEPDRQNRLA
-48 VMLITLLY
+48 VMLITVLY
-56 ALCAFWNLGNTASP
+56 AVCAFWNLGNTRSP
-70 QTFAPMEGRDVI
+70 ETFAPMEGRDVV
-82 LRLPGSTMPDR
+82 LRLPEDTVPDR

-99 VGQGTYS
+99 VGQGAYS

-118 QISFTQDHVSVLKWQ
+118 QTSFTQDHVAVLKWQ
-133 YLPLNLSAPV
+133 YLPLNLTAPV
-143 NFLRIHCTSG
+143 NYLRIHCTSG
-153 TPWLGE
+153 SPWLGE
-159 IALWDAAG
+159 VALWDADG
-167 NSIAAA
+167 NAILAA
-173 SSIPELTDEGLLVPP
+173 SSIPELTDEGALVPP
-188 VSDFLNSSY
+188 VSTFLNSSY

-221 PPLGKEILSLGIL
+221 PPLGKELLSLGIL

-240 FGWRFSGTVVGILM
+240 FGWRFSGTVVGVLM

-315 RKTRHLAI
+315 GETRDLAL
-323 CGVLFGLGAACKW
+323 CGILFGLGAACKW

-347 LWLGHW
+347 LWLAHW
-353 ILELLHSGR
+353 ISELLHARHGVRYER
-362 GIQPETSEPS
+362 GGASEPDRETRDSLLRAAPDQEMLRQTTTRGETGASS
-372 AAQSIPHRTALGAD
+372 AY
-386 RDGADDKEDLLQ
+386 
-398 NTLPGDAPENES
+398 
-410 LPQSESRQRT
+410 
-420 GISARVLPAFLKN
+420 VLRAFFKN
-433 AALCMLFFVLIP
+433 ASLCIVFFVLIP
-445 GLIYY
+445 VLIYY

-458 SQHAPL
+458 SQNAPL
-464 FSRDYTKLVLDNQTF
+464 FSRAYTKLVLDNQSF
-479 MFSYHAHIKAEHPY
+479 MFSYHAHIRAEHPY

-527 PMICWGGLLSLLV
+527 PMICWGGLLSLMVLF
-540 MAYTAAARR
+540 YTALFRR
-549 DRTAAFLLA
+549 DRTAAFLLV
-558 AYGSGL
+558 AYASGL

-593 FSLFGQAPRRFRRY
+593 FALFENAPRRFRLY
-607 PTYFTAFAV
+607 PCCFTAVSV

-626 NGITVQN
+626 NGITVSN
-633 DLATKLL
+633 ELATKLL